1 MKYLVVL
8 LVALFSLNF
17 GSTKSGSVELPRQV
31 ETINLTA
38 ELVNKSKSDDLVD
51 VTRNLVRFVDKTPYV
66 FSGSSDSGWDCSGLV
81 RWTYE
86 QVGVELPHSADK
98 QAHSGYRVSVA
109 KPGDIVV
116 FAYKG
121 RTDFYHSAIYLGGGR
136 IINANRSFGTTK
148 IQLLNEYA
156 DSQIRF
162 VRIF

>member
-8 LVALFSLNF
+8 LVTLLSLNF
-17 GSTKSGSVELPRQV
+17 GSNKASVADPVSQVKEINVTDELISQTKSKNLVE
-31 ETINLTA
+31 
-38 ELVNKSKSDDLVD
+38 
-51 VTRNLVRFVDKTPYV
+51 VTEHLVRFVGKTPYV
-66 FSGSSDSGWDCSGLV
+66 FSGSSKFGWDCSGLV

-109 KPGDIVV
+109 KTGDIVV
-116 FAYKG
+116 FAYQG
-121 RTDFYHSAIYLGGGR
+121 RTDFYHSAIYLGDGL

-148 IQLLNEYA
+148 IQSLKEYA